1 MVKARRVISADE
13 NFKNMK
19 EVGKKLDNNETLI
32 VEKEKPKGKAALVKL
47 TSESKLEKSESFEKE
62 PKPLAIG
69 LAKLFRPASFRG
81 EQKWARK
88 RP

>member
-32 VEKEKPKGKAALVKL
+32 VEKRKAEG
-47 TSESKLEKSESFEKE
+47 ESCSCE
-62 PKPLAIG
+62 INI
-69 LAKLFRPASFRG
+69 
-81 EQKWARK
+81 
-88 RP
+88 